1 MTAPSP
7 TPVPTP
13 VRTAVITP
21 VHGRHDHLARQQ
33 RALQDLL
40 DPADLRVVVAL
51 DDPAIGDV
59 LAAAGADGRTV
70 VVDGPHGDAGLA
82 VGAARNAG
90 AAAAR
95 AAGAQLL
102 VFLDVDCLPGPG
114 TLAAYRRAAAGPHR
128 DDLLAGVVAY
138 LPPPPPGGYDLDRLA
153 DHPGHPGRPVP
164 PPGSQI
170 PGGDPRL
177 FWSLSFAVL
186 PGTWD
191 RVGGF
196 DERFEG
202 YGAEDT
208 DFAFRADR
216 AGVGLTWVGGAEVYH
231 QWHPSGSP
239 PVRHLDDILRN
250 GELFARRW
258 GFWPMEGWL
267 RQFADLG
274 LVRPT
279 APAVDGGPGGAPV
292 AGWERT

>member
-1 MTAPSP
+1 MT
-7 TPVPTP
+7 TL
-13 VRTAVITP
+13 RTAVITTA
-21 VHGRHDHLARQQ
+21 HGRHEHLHRQQ
-33 RALQDLL
+33 QVLQDLP
-40 DPADLRVVVAL
+40 DPADIRVVVAL
-51 DDPAIGDV
+51 DDPEIADV
-59 LAAAGADGRTV
+59 LQSAGAGSSTIV
-70 VVDGPHGDAGLA
+70 LDGPRGDHGLA
-82 VGAARNAG
+82 VGAGRNAG

-95 AAGAQLL
+95 TAGAELL

-114 TLAAYRRAAAGPHR
+114 TLAAYRRSARGSRR

-153 DHPGHPGRPVP
+153 DHPGHPGRPIP
-164 PPGSQI
+164 APGAEI
-170 PGGDPRL
+170 RGDDPRL
-177 FWSLSFAVL
+177 FWSLSFAVR
-186 PGTWD
+186 PEIWD

-196 DERFEG
+196 DEDFEG

-216 AGVGLTWVGGAEVYH
+216 VGVGLTWVGGAEAYH

-267 RQFADLG
+267 RQFAEMG

-279 APAVDGGPGGAPV
+279 TAVGGPAGDTAIH
-292 AGWERT
+292 GWERT